1 MLKNVRECAR
11 KSLTVPSEG
20 AVTRRFAGTFLNNRP
35 VMDCPWRFIYRSVM
49 KKSNTVF
56 SVQDFCDEHGISRN
70 HLYTLWARGEGP
82 VAMRVG
88 RRRLITI
95 EAAAAWRRRMEEA
108 GSFGRDTQISDGG
121 C

>member
-1 MLKNVRECAR
+1 
-11 KSLTVPSEG
+11 
-20 AVTRRFAGTFLNNRP
+20 
-35 VMDCPWRFIYRSVM
+35 M
-49 KKSNTVF
+49 KKGNTVF

-88 RRRLITI
+88 RRRLITV

-108 GSFGRDTQISDGG
+108 SCIGQGAQMFDGG
-121 C
+121 R